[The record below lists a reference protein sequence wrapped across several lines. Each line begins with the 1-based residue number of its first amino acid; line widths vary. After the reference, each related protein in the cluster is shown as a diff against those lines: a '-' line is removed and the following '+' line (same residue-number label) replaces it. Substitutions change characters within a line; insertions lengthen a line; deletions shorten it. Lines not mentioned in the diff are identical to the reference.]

1 MPTRGELLVLLGP
14 LADIMPR
21 VFGLV
26 TAVALT
32 MFAAA
37 YAGRAFRAGRVLG
50 FLAAWLV
57 GATALLSAWLGF
69 VSLADYG
76 RVGSRR
82 FYLPAEPL
90 SAAGIR
96 LFLSDHAI
104 HVAFGVMVGVLVCL
118 ILRVRR
124 RQTDVSAEEM
134 LTSSEVS
141 PKCHR
146 GPSMT

>member
-14 LADIMPR
+14 LADIIPR

-32 MFAAA
+32 MCAAA
-37 YAGRAFRAGRVLG
+37 YAGRAFRAGRALG
-50 FLAAWLV
+50 FLAAWFV
-57 GATALLSAWLGF
+57 GATTLLAAWLGF

-82 FYLPAEPL
+82 LYLPTEPL

-96 LFLSDHAI
+96 LFLSDHLI
-104 HVAFGVMVGVLVCL
+104 QVAFGVMAGVTVCL
-118 ILRVRR
+118 ILRVRG
-124 RQTDVSAEEM
+124 RQTDVSAEEI
-134 LTSSEVS
+134 LTTPAVS
-141 PKCHR
+141 PKCHP
-146 GPSMT
+146 GPSMN

>member
-26 TAVALT
+26 AAVALT

-37 YAGRAFRAGRVLG
+37 YAGHAFRAGRALG

-57 GATALLSAWLGF
+57 GATTLLTAWLGF

-90 SAAGIR
+90 SAAGIH

-104 HVAFGVMVGVLVCL
+104 HVAFGVMAGVSVCL
-118 ILRVRR
+118 ILRVRG
-124 RQTDVSAEEM
+124 RQVDVSAEEM
-134 LTSSEVS
+134 LTSSEVL
-141 PKCHR
+141 PKCHLR
-146 GPSMT
+146 RSRN

>member
-1 MPTRGELLVLLGP
+1 MPTRGELLILLGP

-37 YAGRAFRAGRVLG
+37 YAGRAFRAGRALG

-57 GATALLSAWLGF
+57 GATTLLSAWLGF

-104 HVAFGVMVGVLVCL
+104 HVAFGVMVGVLVCV
-118 ILRVRR
+118 ILRVRG
-124 RQTDVSAEEM
+124 RQTDASAEEM

>member
-37 YAGRAFRAGRVLG
+37 YAGRAFRAGRALG

-57 GATALLSAWLGF
+57 GATTLLSAWLGF

-76 RVGSRR
+76 RVWSKR

-104 HVAFGVMVGVLVCL
+104 HVAFGVMVGVMVGL
-118 ILRVRR
+118 ILRVRG

-141 PKCHR
+141 PECHR
-146 GPSMT
+146 GPSMN

>member
-26 TAVALT
+26 IAAALT
-32 MFAAA
+32 MCAAA
-37 YAGRAFRAGRVLG
+37 YAGRAFRAGRALG

-57 GATALLSAWLGF
+57 GATTLLAAWLGF

-82 FYLPAEPL
+82 LYLPTEPL

-96 LFLSDHAI
+96 FI
-104 HVAFGVMVGVLVCL
+104 
-118 ILRVRR
+118 
-124 RQTDVSAEEM
+124 
-134 LTSSEVS
+134 
-141 PKCHR
+141 PK
-146 GPSMT
+146 